1 MSSVLDLSK
10 KEGKAGLVKETL
22 IVNKKSKKF
31 SLASILENMGVILVV
46 VFLFLPIFWIG
57 LTAFK
62 PEKEVFTFS
71 LFFQPTLDNFKTVF
85 SSTFNV
91 GKYYSNSTIVVVL
104 TLLITMPVSILAS
117 YSLSR
122 FKIPGK
128 QLFMFAILATQF
140 IPLIVNVIP
149 YFVMFRNW
157 GLLDTTLALIIV
169 NLGHTIPYAI
179 WLIKGFIDKIPVDME
194 EAATIDGAS
203 KLQVIWHVLLPLAK
217 PGIITATVFC
227 FVITWNEFMFAL
239 ILSNQNAVTLPVA
252 LSFFN
257 GEKGV
262 LWNQMAAAGIIF
274 VLPTII
280 FMLIVR
286 KQFILGMTS
295 GGVK

>member
-10 KEGKAGLVKETL
+10 KEEKAGLVKETL

-31 SLASILENMGVILVV
+31 SLASILENIGVILVV
-46 VFLFLPIFWIG
+46 IFLFLPIFWIG
-57 LTAFK
+57 LAAFK

-122 FKIPGK
+122 FRIPGK
-128 QLFMFAILATQF
+128 QIFMFAILATQF

-262 LWNQMAAAGIIF
+262 IWNQMAAAGIIF

>member
-1 MSSVLDLSK
+1 MKEELNVTIKPNRKAKSK
-10 KEGKAGLVKETL
+10 IVKPTLELIGVAL
-22 IVNKKSKKF
+22 IV
-31 SLASILENMGVILVV
+31 I
-46 VFLFLPIFWIG
+46 FLFLPIFWII

-62 PEKEVFTFS
+62 PESEVYTTS
-71 LFFQPTLDNFKTVF
+71 IFFQATLDNFRTVF
-85 SSTFNV
+85 SSSFDI
-91 GKYYSNSTIVVVL
+91 GKFYSNSLIVVVV
-104 TLLITMPVSILAS
+104 TLFITIPVSVLAA

-128 QLFMFAILATQF
+128 QIFLFAILATQF

-149 YFVMFRNW
+149 FFVMFRDW

-179 WLIKGFIDKIPVDME
+179 WLIKGFIDRIPVDME
-194 EAATIDGAS
+194 EAATIDGANR
-203 KLQVIWHVLLPLAK
+203 LQVLWHVLLPLAK

-239 ILSNQNAVTLPVA
+239 ILSQQNAVTLPVA

-257 GEKGV
+257 GERGV
-262 LWNQMAAAGIIF
+262 LWNEMAAAGIIF
-274 VLPTII
+274 VLPTVI
-280 FMLIVR
+280 FMMIVR

-295 GGVK
+295 GGIK

>member
-1 MSSVLDLSK
+1 MSSALDLSK
-10 KEGKAGLVKETL
+10 KESKSELLSEPL
-22 IVNKKSKKF
+22 SLNKKNNKVSF
-31 SLASILENMGVILVV
+31 ASIFEGFGVILVA
-46 VFLFLPIFWIG
+46 VFLFLPIFWIAI
-57 LTAFK
+57 TAFK
-62 PEKEVFTFS
+62 PEQEVYTTS
-71 LFFQPTLDNFKTVF
+71 IFFQATLDNFKTVF
-85 SSTFNV
+85 SQSNI
-91 GKYYSNSTIVVVL
+91 GKYYYNSAIVVFV

-128 QLFMFAILATQF
+128 QLFLFAILATQF

-149 YFVMFRNW
+149 YFIMFRNW
-157 GLLDTTLALIIV
+157 GLLDTTLALIVV
-169 NLGHTIPYAI
+169 NLGHTIPYGI
-179 WLIKGFIDKIPVDME
+179 WLLKGFIDKIPQDME
-194 EAATIDGAS
+194 EAATIDGANR
-203 KLQVIWHVLLPLAK
+203 LQVIWHVLIPLAK

-239 ILSNQNAVTLPVA
+239 ILTSQEAVTLPVA

>member
-1 MSSVLDLSK
+1 MSSTLDISK
-10 KEGKAGLVKETL
+10 KDQKSNIVKDAMV
-22 IVNKKSKKF
+22 INKKNKRF
-31 SLASILENMGVILVV
+31 SIASALENLGVILVV
-46 VFLFLPIFWIG
+46 IFLFLPIFWIA

-62 PEKEVFTFS
+62 PEQEVYTTS
-71 LFFQPTLDNFKTVF
+71 IFFQATLDNFRTVF
-85 SSTFNV
+85 SSSNL
-91 GKYYSNSTIVVVL
+91 GKFYSNSIIVVAV

-128 QLFMFAILATQF
+128 QIFMFAILATQF

-157 GLLDTTLALIIV
+157 GMLDTILALIIV

-179 WLIKGFIDKIPVDME
+179 WLTKGFIDRIPRDME
-194 EAATIDGAS
+194 EAATIDGANR
-203 KLQVIWHVLLPLAK
+203 LQVIWHVLLPLAK

-239 ILSNQNAVTLPVA
+239 ILTNQNAVTLPVA